1 MAGLPLPSLVQYR
14 DPLFTVNVTKD
25 ITYNTNTQVGSN
37 TLDLYQP
44 GPYAFTG
51 PTWAAGDSIP
61 AGTRPLFI
69 FFHGGSF
76 YLGTKRNQEAKVICE
91 DMASRG
97 FNAISCDYFKFSQYS
112 WGNSEVAATC
122 DMRAAI
128 RWAKNNAGTYNI
140 NSAKI
145 CVAGESAGGC
155 AALFS
160 AISDFEFD
168 NGNNYA
174 AYNGA
179 NSRPNCIVSCWG
191 KVQNTSFDL
200 NAAPYTTNIAAG
212 RADNLIV
219 AHGTADIPVPYAD
232 ALAIKSLVDSLSGTN
247 KMSLVT
253 LRDAGHSPWKRLPV
267 AIPPRFY
274 ADGYYEDA
282 HQTVVNYV
290 KLKLAL

>member
-25 ITYNTNTQVGSN
+25 ITYNTNTQAGSN

-51 PTWAAGDSIP
+51 PTWAAGDTIP

-76 YLGTKRNQEAKVICE
+76 YMGTKRNQEAKVICE

-97 FNAISCDYFKFSQYS
+97 FNAISCDYFKFPQYS

-145 CVAGESAGGC
+145 CVSGESAGGC

-200 NAAPYTTNIAAG
+200 NTAPYTTNIAAG

-267 AIPPRFY
+267 SIPPRFY

>member
-1 MAGLPLPSLVQYR
+1 MVGLPFPSLVQYR

-44 GPYAFTG
+44 GAYAFTG
-51 PTWAAGDSIP
+51 PTWVAGESIP

-97 FNAISCDYFKFSQYS
+97 FNAISCDYFKFPQYS

-247 KMSLVT
+247 KMSLAT

-267 AIPPRFY
+267 SIPPRFY